1 MIKAGFSRVDVTPPL
16 GAHLAGYYQDRI
28 AKGIL
33 DPIYLN
39 AIAFSDDNETVVWVT
54 ADFLNIRMENCNEIR
69 THIAKRLGIKTK
81 NVMVSCLHQHTS
93 IILASRTG
101 DTSIYT
107 DHSYIDL
114 LIRKFCDVAEMA
126 VNDMKEATM
135 FVGEQEAA
143 EKIAFIRRYLMKD
156 GTIVTNPGR
165 GKQDLIERPLD
176 DSDNTIRLIRF
187 KREDGDIALVN
198 FSTHP
203 DVIGGE
209 YYSADWPGFVRT
221 NVEREIEGS
230 RCIVINGVEGDSNH
244 LNFQSENIPRK
255 GTAHSK
261 FMARVITDAVHKI
274 WNDAKEVKVEKLVS
288 KTDIVYS
295 KTRIDGI
302 ERYDECCKFWDDY
315 YAGKITDPK
324 EMKKIADA
332 GRVKS
337 LLAAPIYQR
346 LPLSTVDFGKVA
358 IVGFGGEPFTH
369 YATSVREAC
378 PDKYIIAACC
388 TNGGE
393 GYLPT
398 AKALKEG
405 GYEADRSLFTEVLEG
420 EYVEMAKKMLEE

>member
-39 AIAFSDDNETVVWVT
+39 AISFSDDTETVVWVT
-54 ADFLNIRMENCNEIR
+54 ADFLNIRMENANEIR
-69 THIAKRLGIKTK
+69 TAIAKRLGIKGK

-101 DTSIYT
+101 ENSIYT
-107 DHSYIDL
+107 DRSYIDL
-114 LIRKFCDVAEMA
+114 LIRKFCDVSEMA
-126 VNDMKEATM
+126 MNDMKEATM
-135 FVGEQEAA
+135 LIGEKEAA

-176 DSDNTIRLIRF
+176 VSDNTVRLMRF
-187 KREDGDIALVN
+187 KREDGDIAVVN

-244 LNFQSENIPRK
+244 LNFQSDNIPRK
-255 GTAHSK
+255 GVPHSMH
-261 FMARVITDAVHKI
+261 MARVITDAVHDI
-274 WNDAKEVKVEKLVS
+274 WESATPCEVTKLVS
-288 KTDIVYS
+288 KTDMVHS
-295 KTRIDGI
+295 KTRMDGI

-315 YAGKITDPK
+315 YAGKITDPM

-332 GRVKS
+332 GRVRS

-346 LPLSTVDFGKVA
+346 LPISTVDFGPVA
-358 IVGFGGEPFTH
+358 LVGFGGEPFTH
-369 YATSVREAC
+369 YATAVREAC

-398 AKALKEG
+398 AKALAEG
-405 GYEADRSLFTEVLEG
+405 GYEADRSLFSATLEA
-420 EYVEMAKKMLEE
+420 ECVAAIKKLLEE

>member
-39 AIAFSDDNETVVWVT
+39 AIAFSDGEETVVWIT
-54 ADFLNIRMENCNEIR
+54 ADFLNIRMENANEIR
-69 THIAKRLGIKTK
+69 TAIANRLNIRAK

-101 DTSIYT
+101 EASIYT

-126 VNDMKEATM
+126 VNDMKEAKM
-135 FVGEQEAA
+135 LVGECETT
-143 EKIAFIRRYLMKD
+143 EKLAFIRRYLMKD

-165 GKQDLIERPLD
+165 GKQNEIERPLD
-176 DSDNTIRLIRF
+176 DADNTVRLIRF
-187 KREDGDIALVN
+187 VREDGNIALVN

-221 NVEREIEGS
+221 NVEKEFENT
-230 RCIVINGVEGDSNH
+230 RCILINGVEGDSNH
-244 LNFQSENIPRK
+244 LNFQSEYIPKK
-255 GTAHSK
+255 GTHHSI
-261 FMARVITDAVHKI
+261 FMARHITDAVHKI
-274 WNDAKEVKVEKLVS
+274 WNDAKEIEVEKLVS
-288 KTDIVYS
+288 KTEIVYS
-295 KTRIDGI
+295 KTRMDGI

-315 YAGKITDPK
+315 YAGKITDPN

-337 LLAAPIYQR
+337 LISAPIYQR
-346 LPLSTVDFGKVA
+346 LPLATVDFGKVA
-358 IVGFGGEPFTH
+358 LVGFGGEPITH

-378 PDKYIIAACC
+378 PNKYIIAACC

-398 AKALKEG
+398 ARALKEG

-420 EYVEMAKKMLEE
+420 ECTELAKKMLEE

>member
-39 AIAFSDDNETVVWVT
+39 AIAFSDDNETVVWIT
-54 ADFLNIRMENCNEIR
+54 ADFLNIRMDNANEIR
-69 THIAKRLGIKTK
+69 TAIANRLSIKAK
-81 NVMVSCLHQHTS
+81 NIMVSCLHQHTS
-93 IILASRTG
+93 IILANRTG
-101 DTSIYT
+101 EASIYT
-107 DHSYIDL
+107 DHSYVDL

-126 VNDMKEATM
+126 VNDMAEARM
-135 FVGEQEAA
+135 LVGERETAQ
-143 EKIAFIRRYLMKD
+143 KLAFIRRYLMKD

-165 GKQDLIERPLD
+165 GKQNEIERPLD
-176 DSDNTIRLIRF
+176 VADNTVRLIRF

-221 NVEREIEGS
+221 NVEKEFENT
-230 RCIVINGVEGDSNH
+230 RCILINGVEGDSNH
-244 LNFQSENIPRK
+244 LNFQSEYIPKK
-255 GTAHSK
+255 GTHHSI
-261 FMARVITDAVHKI
+261 FMARVITDAVHEI
-274 WNDAKEVKVEKLVS
+274 WNDAKEVEVTKLVS
-288 KTDIVYS
+288 KTDIVHS
-295 KTRIDGI
+295 KTRMDGI

-315 YAGKITDPK
+315 YAGKITDPD

-346 LPLSTVDFGKVA
+346 LPVSTVDFGAVA
-358 IVGFGGEPFTH
+358 LVGFGGEPFTH
-369 YATSVREAC
+369 YATAVRESC
-378 PDKYIIAACC
+378 PDKYVVAACC

-398 AKALKEG
+398 AQALAEG
-405 GYEADRSLFTEVLEG
+405 GYEADRSLFSSTLEA
-420 EYVEMAKKMLEE
+420 ECVKTIKNMLEN

>member
-39 AIAFSDDNETVVWVT
+39 AIAFSDGEETVVWIT
-54 ADFLNIRMENCNEIR
+54 ADFLNIRMENANEIR
-69 THIAKRLGIKTK
+69 TAIAKRLNIKAK
-81 NVMVSCLHQHTS
+81 NIMVSCLHQHTS

-101 DTSIYT
+101 EASIYT

-114 LIRKFCDVAEMA
+114 LIRKFCDVSEMA
-126 VNDMKEATM
+126 VNDMAEAKM
-135 FVGEQEAA
+135 YVGECEAA

-156 GTIVTNPGR
+156 GTIATNPGR
-165 GKQDLIERPLD
+165 GKQDLIECPLD
-176 DSDNTIRLIRF
+176 DSDNTIRLLRF
-187 KREDGDIALVN
+187 EREDGNIALVN

-203 DVIGGE
+203 DVVGGE

-221 NVEREIEGS
+221 NVEKEFENT
-230 RCIVINGVEGDSNH
+230 RCILINGVEGDSNH
-244 LNFQSENIPRK
+244 LNFQSEYIPHK
-255 GTAHSK
+255 GTPHAK
-261 FMARVITDAVHKI
+261 FMARIITDAVHKI
-274 WNDAKEVKVEKLVS
+274 WNDAKETEVEKLIS
-288 KTDIVYS
+288 KTEIVYS
-295 KTRIDGI
+295 KTRMDGI

-315 YAGKITDPK
+315 YAGKITDPN

-337 LLAAPIYQR
+337 LISAPIYQR
-346 LPLSTVDFGKVA
+346 LPLATVDFGKVA
-358 IVGFGGEPFTH
+358 LVGFGGEPFTH

-398 AKALKEG
+398 ARALKEG

-420 EYVEMAKKMLEE
+420 ECTELAKKMLCE

>member
-39 AIAFSDDNETVVWVT
+39 CVAFSDGEETVVWIT

-69 THIAKRLGIKTK
+69 TNIAKRLGIKAK

-93 IILASRTG
+93 IILANRTG
-101 DTSIYT
+101 EASIYT

-114 LIRKFCDVAEMA
+114 LLRKFCDVAEMA
-126 VNDMKEATM
+126 VNDMKEAGI
-135 FVGEQEAA
+135 FIGEKETT
-143 EKIAFIRRYLMKD
+143 EKLSFIRRYLMKD

-165 GKQDLIERPLD
+165 GKQDEIERPMD
-176 DSDNTIRLIRF
+176 IADNTVRLIRF
-187 KREDGDIALVN
+187 KREDGDIAIVN

-209 YYSADWPGFVRT
+209 YYSADWPGFVRRY
-221 NVEREIEGS
+221 VEEEIEGTS
-230 RCIVINGVEGDSNH
+230 CIVINGVEGDSNH
-244 LNFQSENIPRK
+244 LNFQSEYIPRK
-255 GTAHSK
+255 GTPHSK
-261 FMARVITDAVHKI
+261 HMARVITDTVHSI
-274 WNDAKEVKVEKLVS
+274 WDNAEPREVTKLIS
-288 KTDIVYS
+288 KTDMVYS
-295 KTRIDGI
+295 KTRMDGI

-315 YAGKITDPK
+315 YAGKITDPN

-337 LLAAPIYQR
+337 LISAPIYQR
-346 LPLSTVDFGKVA
+346 LPISTVDFGSVA
-358 IVGFGGEPFTH
+358 LVGFGGEPFTH
-369 YATSVREAC
+369 YATALREAC
-378 PDKYIIAACC
+378 PDKYIVAACC

-398 AKALKEG
+398 AAALAEG
-405 GYEADRSLFTEVLEG
+405 GYEADRSLFSATLEA
-420 EYVEMAKKMLEE
+420 ECVSAIKKLLDE